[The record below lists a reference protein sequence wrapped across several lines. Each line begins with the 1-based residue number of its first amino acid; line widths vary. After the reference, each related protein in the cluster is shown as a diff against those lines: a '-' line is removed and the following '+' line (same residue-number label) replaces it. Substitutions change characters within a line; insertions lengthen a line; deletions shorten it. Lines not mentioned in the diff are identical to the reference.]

1 MKKILLI
8 LILLFPC
15 LTYADSTLLKD
26 NPNAKI
32 DCYSTENN
40 NDDKDIKKLEEKF
53 RKNIRKIERITNE
66 NISLATK
73 GTYYEC
79 VAIICE
85 NGKNKEFIKNEFT
98 QNITCQNNN
107 KPTYNLEIPNNLYP
121 INSSCQQSSAVDEET
136 KGYAFII
143 KKYTYDCDASIKSPD
158 TGVNNYY
165 LVLGILIGVFTILL
179 SIINKKNAFKKI

>member
-32 DCYSTENN
+32 DCYNTENS
-40 NDDKDIKKLEEKF
+40 
-53 RKNIRKIERITNE
+53 NE

-121 INSSCQQSSAVDEET
+121 INSACQQSSAVDEET

-165 LVLGILIGVFTILL
+165 LVLGILIGVFTIVL

>member
-1 MKKILLI
+1 MKNEFLEKANI
-8 LILLFPC
+8 
-15 LTYADSTLLKD
+15 DSKYIKFEQGGPYNTNSLDIDLKV
-26 NPNAKI
+26 A
-32 DCYSTENN
+32 SENN
-40 NDDKDIKKLEEKF
+40 
-53 RKNIRKIERITNE
+53 NE

-107 KPTYNLEIPNNLYP
+107 KPTYNLESPNNLFP
-121 INSSCQQSSAVDEET
+121 INSSCQQSSVVDEET

-143 KKYTYDCDASIKSPD
+143 KKYTYDCDATIKSPD

-165 LVLGILIGVFTILL
+165 LVLGILIGVFTIVL
-179 SIINKKNAFKKI
+179 SIINKKNVFKKI

>member
-40 NDDKDIKKLEEKF
+40 
-53 RKNIRKIERITNE
+53 NE

-107 KPTYNLEIPNNLYP
+107 KPTYNLEIPNNLYT
-121 INSSCQQSSAVDEET
+121 INSSCQQSSSVDEET

-165 LVLGILIGVFTILL
+165 LVLGILIGVFTIVL
-179 SIINKKNAFKKI
+179 SIINKKNAFKRFEY

>member
-40 NDDKDIKKLEEKF
+40 N
-53 RKNIRKIERITNE
+53 E
-66 NISLATK
+66 NISLPTK

-165 LVLGILIGVFTILL
+165 LVLGILIGVFTIVL